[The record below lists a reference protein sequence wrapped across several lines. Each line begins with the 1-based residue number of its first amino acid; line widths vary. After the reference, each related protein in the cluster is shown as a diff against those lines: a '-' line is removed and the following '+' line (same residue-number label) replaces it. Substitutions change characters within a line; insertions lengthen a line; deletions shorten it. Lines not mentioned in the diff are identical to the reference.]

1 MSSSAR
7 AKVTGPCPEYGRP
20 LSWTGVITE
29 KTAPPRL
36 RRKTFPPG
44 PDWRANLQGHYR
56 INTHISLA
64 IGIDNVNV
72 NVNGDPITPYPSHT
86 YFAELHWDL

>member
-29 KTAPPRL
+29 KPAPPRL
-36 RRKTFPPG
+36 RRKTLPPG

-56 INTHISLA
+56 INTHLSLA
-64 IGIDNVNV
+64 LGIDNVN
-72 NVNGDPITPYPSHT
+72 DDRHFAIAPYPGRT